1 MRNLTV
7 ERRKTFVSCTGK
19 LKVCIQDPN
28 GDIVIDQTPCRLLGV
43 LKNGESATFPIS
55 EEAARLFVYYDK
67 LSRNYCNDFYDIP
80 AGTEDVSL
88 SGQSKFNLA
97 AGNAFRF
104 DGSDNTEEGMAHH
117 KRGNRKG
124 LIFLIVFLLIGT
136 IAGRL
141 TGNWIG
147 GALFA
152 DDPADAEPKIFSAQG
167 MQITLNEDFSEESYE
182 NFTACYSSREAAVFT
197 LKEPFTLMA
206 GLEDYTLEQYGQLVL
221 QSNGMTDFEL
231 QTVDGILYFE
241 YEVDNEEDK
250 TTYYYFSTVHKAVDA
265 FWLVQFA
272 VDADDAEEYIPHFIE
287 WAKSVSFSA

>member
-272 VDADDAEEYIPHFIE
+272 VDADDAEEYIPQFIE